1 MKIEIEIEPESG
13 DTIQIIQSH
22 KAEPITF
29 LFDFNNELNIKL
41 TDLERIVRFFR
52 HNMSDI

>member
-1 MKIEIEIEPESG
+1 MKIEIEIEQESG
-13 DTIQIIQSH
+13 DTIKIIQSH
-22 KAEPITF
+22 KAETITF
-29 LFDFNNELNIKL
+29 LFNFNNELNIKL